1 MVIKRS
7 CVSYGGF
14 HRKATFKLPE
24 GLWTVVCGDQP
35 AEIYQREKSSYK
47 NVANQIMSKVSP

>member
-24 GLWTVVCGDQP
+24 GQTVVCGDQP
-35 AEIYQREKSSYK
+35 AEIYPREKSSYK